1 MRYELLSLE
10 ISIIQICY
18 FIEIKI
24 NFLDNVYNYK

>member
-10 ISIIQICY
+10 ISIIQIFY